1 MEGKLITTE
10 GLKAYTQ
17 QLKTWIGDT
26 YQTKADMTSYTK
38 TADLFTYLDTRY
50 IAKDSPA
57 YCNPIYK
64 HTVTVVSKNS
74 FSINLTIFTTRA
86 TRYKTSSEFKT
97 DWVDNRTIISVL
109 ADAINYSAATT
120 VFKGTV
126 VGVASVSGSIAVRI
140 SGIESGSDISNWDQT
155 YTLNKWDYL
164 DIQSN
169 PGRI

>member
-50 IAKDSPA
+50 IAKDSSL
-57 YCNPIYK
+57 YCNPIYR
-64 HTVTVVSKNS
+64 HTVSVVSVNN
-74 FSINLTIFTTRA
+74 FSINITIFTTRA
-86 TRYKTSSEFKT
+86 TKYKTASEFST
-97 DWVDNRTIISVL
+97 DWVSNRKIISIL
-109 ADAINYSAATT
+109 ADGIKYSAATT
-120 VFKGTV
+120 LFRGIV
-126 VGVASVSGSIAVRI
+126 VGVTSISGGIAVRI
-140 SGIESGSDISNWDQT
+140 SGIDSTMSNWDQI
-155 YTLNKWDYL
+155 YTITKWDYL
-164 DIQSN
+164 TD